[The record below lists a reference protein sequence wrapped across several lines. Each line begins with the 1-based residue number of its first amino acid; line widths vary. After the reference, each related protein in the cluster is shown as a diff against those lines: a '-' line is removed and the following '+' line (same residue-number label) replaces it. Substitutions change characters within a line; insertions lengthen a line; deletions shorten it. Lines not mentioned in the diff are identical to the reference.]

1 MFINKKPELSTTNPH
16 RCGLVSEKLLTK
28 FGKMKDLTSSNI
40 DRQNVLNNI
49 TVLENLRSYL
59 GVPGMLFQEEYK
71 YTKQQISEFY
81 QIDVATIERYLENNE
96 NELKHNGYT
105 VLKGKNLKEFKK
117 EFRHILN
124 LSSNTAHLGVF
135 NFRSFL
141 NLGML
146 LVESEIAKALRSKIL
161 DIVIDSLNEKAGGST
176 KYINQRDED
185 FLNTILKE
193 PHYRKEFTNAL
204 NLYLDLGN
212 FKYPVYTSKI
222 YECIFKENA
231 TEYKKILNLS
241 EKDNARDTMYS
252 EVLKL
257 IASFEN
263 GLAHEMKK
271 RSESLERK
279 LKKHEMDEL
288 LNEFSIHPLFKPLI
302 EDARIK
308 MASRDYGFRKVFHEN
323 LKNYIS
329 TISQSDFERF
339 LGEKSKALEERI
351 EENIDVFKRLKN
363 R

>member
-1 MFINKKPELSTTNPH
+1 
-16 RCGLVSEKLLTK
+16 
-28 FGKMKDLTSSNI
+28 MKDLTTSDI
-40 DRQNVLNNI
+40 DRQNVLNN
-49 TVLENLRSYL
+49 TLVLDNLRTYL

-81 QIDVATIERYLENNE
+81 QIDIATIERYLENNE
-96 NELKHNGYT
+96 KEIKHNGYV
-105 VLKGKNLKEFKK
+105 VLKGKNLKEFKNQ
-117 EFRHILN
+117 FGHILK

-161 DIVIDSLNEKAGGST
+161 DIVIDSLNEKAGGTT

-185 FLNTILKE
+185 FLSAILKE
-193 PHYRKEFTNAL
+193 PHYRKEFANAL
-204 NLYLDLGN
+204 HLYLDLGN
-212 FKYPVYTSKI
+212 IKYAIYTSKI
-222 YECIFKENA
+222 YHCIFKENA
-231 TEYKKILNLS
+231 IEYRKILKLERTENL
-241 EKDNARDTMYS
+241 RDTMYA

-263 GLAHEMKK
+263 GLSHEMKK
-271 RSESLERK
+271 KSESLGRK
-279 LKKHEMDEL
+279 MTQNEMDTL
-288 LNEFSIHPLFKPLI
+288 LENFSNHPLFKPLI

-308 MASRDYGFRKVFHEN
+308 MASRDYGFRKVFHES

-329 TISQSDFERF
+329 TVSKSDFDRF
-339 LGEKSKALEERI
+339 LGEKSKALEDRI
-351 EENIDVFKRLKN
+351 DENIDVFKRLKN